1 MALQITQ
8 IERGRGLDVFERLYS
23 ENASFIKYY
32 MLNMCGSIHTAEEIV
47 QETFYKTFLYI
58 RRFEHVQINRQW
70 LMKTAYNTFVDH
82 YRKLKN
88 ETSAVSFEVLSEI
101 NCLSREIGI
110 YTNLYEESIIVN
122 KVISELPVSYRTV
135 ILLKDHYGFSTKEIA
150 SILGYSESNAK
161 VVLHRARKHFRKE
174 YSKYEG

>member
-1 MALQITQ
+1 
-8 IERGRGLDVFERLYS
+8 LDVFERLYS

-32 MLNMCGSIHTAEEIV
+32 MLNMCGSIHTAEDIV

-58 RRFEHVQINRQW
+58 KRFEHVQINRQW
-70 LMKTAYNTFVDH
+70 LMKTAHNTFVDH
-82 YRKLKN
+82 YRKNKN

-101 NCLSREIGI
+101 NHLSREIGV
-110 YTNLYEESIIVN
+110 YAKSNEDSMMVN

-135 ILLKDHYGFSTKEIA
+135 ILLKDHYGFTTKEIA

-161 VVLHRARKHFRKE
+161 VVLHRARKHFREE
-174 YSKYEG
+174 YNKHEG